1 VQARGVWAA
10 SPWRRSVAAVVL
22 GGAACLVAPIAP
34 AADGSYGPVA
44 RSETLWAAAKNIT
57 QRQGGGNVAQM
68 AWALYRAN
76 PGAFDGAPGR
86 LRAGVTLAIPGPDLV
101 KDTPPAQALASLT
114 GKVEPPAARPVA
126 PASAAAPVVSAVEL
140 QPRLGADPH
149 QWLVVTGTGFAP
161 GVVLEIRDAL
171 GGTVLPPARPQSV
184 RPTRLEYAGA
194 FPDAMG
200 RWQVV
205 VRNADGQPSAAQ
217 EFAVGQPVLVAATA
231 PVPVGSFAGSPEQA
245 ALAAKARAQASAEER
260 YQLLAALEDRY
271 AGDLDYD
278 YPLGTLALDTGRY
291 SEAVFVLQRAV
302 STRPSFS
309 GARMELARAYYA
321 LGDNESAR
329 REFTTLRQENPPPAA
344 RRTIE
349 QYLGAIDQRAAGYEP
364 QRGVY
369 AELAAGFDSNANGAP
384 DIQNFIGFTLDSR
397 NQATSSPYYGVGVG
411 GSLSHPFAPSWRALG
426 HGLAS
431 YRGNPDASFVD
442 SQVARLGGGL
452 EWHPNRWTLAL
463 LPSGTYAMLDG
474 QENHQVLAA
483 DGGAT
488 YAFEEGQIGLS
499 LRYAQQRYT
508 DALAVQDIDTFLYGL
523 STQTR
528 LSFWPRLQVGAAL
541 TAGTDEAIEQSSP
554 FGRDLI
560 GVRASAVLD
569 LGRGSVVFVSLTDL
583 DSDFDGAFFGEPR
596 SDEQFHGVLGY
607 EFSGWRASGWTARVQ
622 ASYVDNA
629 STVDLYDY
637 DRLDAGVSLRKEFK

>member
-1 VQARGVWAA
+1 MTAQPSRGPPYDWENEDFGGCVQAQGVLVA
-10 SPWRRSVAAVVL
+10 SPWRRAVAAVVL
-22 GGAACLVAPIAP
+22 GCAACLVGAIAA

-44 RSETLWAAAKNIT
+44 RAETLWSIAGKMAGA
-57 QRQGGGNVAQM
+57 GNGSTAQV
-68 AWALYRAN
+68 AWAIYEAN
-76 PGAFDGAPGR
+76 PQAFAGAPGR
-86 LRAGVTLAIPGPDLV
+86 ILPGSMLRIPEPAV
-101 KDTPPAQALASLT
+101 IKATPHLQAYIQLN
-114 GKVEPPAARPVA
+114 ARPAPVTVPPRPA
-126 PASAAAPVVSAVEL
+126 STVPASA
-140 QPRLGADPH
+140 D
-149 QWLVVTGTGFAP
+149 
-161 GVVLEIRDAL
+161 LE
-171 GGTVLPPARPQSV
+171 LPPPPGERE
-184 RPTRLEYAGA
+184 L
-194 FPDAMG
+194 
-200 RWQVV
+200 
-205 VRNADGQPSAAQ
+205 
-217 EFAVGQPVLVAATA
+217 AVGAAVLVAASA
-231 PVPVGSFAGSPEQA
+231 PVAIGGFDGSADQE
-245 ALAAKARAQASAEER
+245 ALAAKARAQAPAEER
-260 YQLLAALEDRY
+260 YQVLAALEDRY
-271 AGDLDYD
+271 AGDLDFD

-329 REFTTLRQENPPPAA
+329 REFTALQQENPPPAA

-349 QYLGAIDQRAAGYEP
+349 QYLGAIDQRAVGYEP
-364 QRGVY
+364 QRGAY

-442 SQVARLGGGL
+442 SQVVRLGGGL

-463 LPSGTYAMLDG
+463 VPSGTYAMLDG
-474 QENHQVLAA
+474 QENHQVVAA
-483 DGGAT
+483 DGSAT
-488 YAFEEGQIGLS
+488 YGFEEGQIGLS

-508 DALAVQDIDTFLYGL
+508 DELAVQDIDTFLYGV

-528 LSFWPRLQVGAAL
+528 LRFSPRLQLGAAV
-541 TAGTDEAIEQSSP
+541 TVGTDEAVEPSSP

-596 SDEQFHGVLGY
+596 SDEQLNGVLGY

-637 DRLDAGVSLRKEFK
+637 DRLDAGLSLRKEFK